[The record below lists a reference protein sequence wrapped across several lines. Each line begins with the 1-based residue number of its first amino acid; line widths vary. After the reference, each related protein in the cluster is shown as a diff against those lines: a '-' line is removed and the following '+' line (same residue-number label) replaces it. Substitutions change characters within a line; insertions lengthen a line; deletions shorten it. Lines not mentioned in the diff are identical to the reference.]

1 MQKVGCIRKQSSSW
15 PSTHWVLLLFAGS
28 TVQAVC
34 PSLTWWV
41 LDVMAGFK
49 GD

>member
-1 MQKVGCIRKQSSSW
+1 MQDVNQNKSCT
-15 PSTHWVLLLFAGS
+15 STHWVLLLLVGS

-41 LDVMAGFK
+41 LDVMAGLK